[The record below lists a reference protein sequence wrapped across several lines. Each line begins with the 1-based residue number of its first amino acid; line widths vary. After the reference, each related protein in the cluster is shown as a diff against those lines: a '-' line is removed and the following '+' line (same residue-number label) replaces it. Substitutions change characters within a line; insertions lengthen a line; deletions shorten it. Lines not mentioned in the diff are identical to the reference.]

1 MNISI
6 ISNEL
11 RYKLISKDIQLL
23 IGTIVLD
30 LIVNKYETTTVII
43 PKDSSNAAWDALTT
57 EERDD
62 ITQYINLLI

>member
-43 PKDSSNAAWDALTT
+43 PKDSSGAAWDALTT

-62 ITQYINLLI
+62 ITQYINLMI